1 MGNVKDAGED
11 KKFIDDLMIMLET
24 GSDYM
29 EDLVTVLKDLDKEY
43 KYADIDKDKFYE
55 EAAKKQNKQDNNLH
69 QNKYTTPAISIKPDT
84 IIGSS
89 GVGA

>member
-11 KKFIDDLMIMLET
+11 KKFVDDLITMLET

-55 EAAKKQNKQDNNLH
+55 EAAKKQKN
-69 QNKYTTPAISIKPDT
+69 
-84 IIGSS
+84 
-89 GVGA
+89 